1 MIALYW
7 QEHVVGG
14 FHDAYFSS
22 KSLYAANKMVPS
34 LDNMDQVSQ
43 QPVTVSLWLG
53 SLEAQSLVCLDP
65 IVHVCSA
72 SRMTLGTS
80 LLEWRTYV
88 SAIWNWVLGC
98 SSMYWP
104 Q

>member
-34 LDNMDQVSQ
+34 LDNMDQVCKHR
-43 QPVTVSLWLG
+43 VDEFRVSE
-53 SLEAQSLVCLDP
+53 S
-65 IVHVCSA
+65 IA
-72 SRMTLGTS
+72 SIYLS
-80 LLEWRTYV
+80 YFL
-88 SAIWNWVLGC
+88 SFFCI
-98 SSMYWP
+98 
-104 Q
+104 